1 MRERGFGTGRDESSK
16 PVLFSSSSRKRI
28 DRKVKIYNEASKTII
43 ITIII
48 ITASID

>member
-1 MRERGFGTGRDESSK
+1 MRERGFGTGRDESLK
-16 PVLFSSSSRKRI
+16 PILFSSSFWK

>member
-1 MRERGFGTGRDESSK
+1 MRERGFGTGRDESLK
-16 PVLFSSSSRKRI
+16 PILFSSSSWK